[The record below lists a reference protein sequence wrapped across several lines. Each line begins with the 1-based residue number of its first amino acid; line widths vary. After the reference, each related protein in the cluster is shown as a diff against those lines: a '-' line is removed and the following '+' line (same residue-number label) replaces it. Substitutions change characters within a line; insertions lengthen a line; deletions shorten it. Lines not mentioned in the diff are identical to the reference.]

1 MEIILINTDPMVA
14 KLIEATAKKTGIMLT
29 SYASTDELDVS
40 TLTKDHF
47 VFVDEGALGTDKDRI
62 KSIAQGYLS
71 CLLYAKTKA
80 LKEFSHIVKK
90 PFLPTEILD
99 ILQAELLKV
108 GQDLHNASEVTQEEI
123 AQVDD
128 GPKMPDIDM
137 SALDK
142 LGDFDITQE
151 FDAESPI
158 PPLADSVS
166 TDIADTPSAESE
178 PEQVPQESVNED
190 LDQSLG
196 DVDSSALEQGGLEE
210 LDSAINFLEESDMED
225 LEAIGAGEL
234 PAQEDEAGDSVESTE
249 ITDSLAAADSS
260 LDELGEQELDSSSEP
275 SGERQAQ
282 ELLESS
288 DTDIALD
295 TSLEQSAQ
303 ELAGDVAGDVAESAQ
318 DLEGNLAQDELLET
332 IQEEIDSSDP
342 QAQADDQ
349 AGDIADLDAVEEVPS
364 AMELDELESSAQDG
378 ASGVELGEADLGESG
393 AALEQVEDQAS
404 DVEPELDSSEP
415 SALDESV
422 QGGESATAESLEEQA
437 ECEVL
442 PQDELTLVKNLLEE
456 TAPAAD
462 TAESLE
468 STQEPEAEIDLAQE
482 LESSTLEDDSESG
495 DGANDESEL
504 ESSTQEFADIELDD
518 LAQVE
523 PESSAQEATES
534 AGEDYLQ
541 LSESEICQ
549 ALGEDLPDV
558 ESSTSTETADIEIEA
573 GDVES
578 SAEPSELETPEEP
591 ASEQLESTQ
600 EQEAVEELEEIA
612 EVAEVAE
619 DEAMEMKE
627 SGGDLQEDIKED
639 IKEAKE
645 EAADPTQ
652 STQEQEIESMQESSQ
667 DSSDE
672 ELESKES
679 AQAEVA
685 LEEDLGDGLEE
696 NLAQDLA
703 GDLGDLEESATTDE
717 DLAEEPE
724 SSALEQECQ
733 APEELEVSSE
743 LESIQEAEEQEADGQ
758 DLAQEPESKEALD
771 SMVAHDLQE
780 LEAEPMSDQG
790 ALQDLGEFGTGLQA
804 INALRDEM
812 QALGDLDPFASDGGD
827 TPSSQAQADDR
838 PSTTQANQTQAQLF
852 SELLAN
858 KSAQEIRSLLN
869 GAQISINISFSD
881 KI

>member
-1 MEIILINTDPMVA
+1 MKIILINTDPMVA

-62 KSIAQGYLS
+62 KSIAQDYLS

-178 PEQVPQESVNED
+178 PEQVPQESVDES

-196 DVDSSALEQGGLEE
+196 DVDSSVLEQGGLEE

-275 SGERQAQ
+275 AGEPQTE

-303 ELAGDVAGDVAESAQ
+303 ELADDMAGDVAESAQ
-318 DLEGNLAQDELLET
+318 DLEEDLAQDELLET

-342 QAQADDQ
+342 QAQADNQEGDQ
-349 AGDIADLDAVEEVPS
+349 ADDIAELDAVEEVPS
-364 AMELDELESSAQDG
+364 VMELDELESSAQDG
-378 ASGVELGEADLGESG
+378 ASGVELGEADLAESG

-404 DVEPELDSSEP
+404 DVEQELDSSET

-422 QGGESATAESLEEQA
+422 QGGEGATAESLEEQA

-456 TAPAAD
+456 TAPAD
-462 TAESLE
+462 TTESLE
-468 STQEPEAEIDLAQE
+468 STQEPETEIDLAQE
-482 LESSTLEDDSESG
+482 LESSTLEDGSESG

-523 PESSAQEATES
+523 PESSAQETTES

-558 ESSTSTETADIEIEA
+558 ESSASTGTANIEIEA
-573 GDVES
+573 GDVE
-578 SAEPSELETPEEP
+578 PSELESLEEP
-591 ASEQLESTQ
+591 ASEQLES
-600 EQEAVEELEEIA
+600 
-612 EVAEVAE
+612 
-619 DEAMEMKE
+619 
-627 SGGDLQEDIKED
+627 
-639 IKEAKE
+639 
-645 EAADPTQ
+645 P
-652 STQEQEIESMQESSQ
+652 QEQEIESMQESSQ

-685 LEEDLGDGLEE
+685 LEEDLGDGLEK
-696 NLAQDLA
+696 DLA
-703 GDLGDLEESATTDE
+703 EGLEESVAKDLEE
-717 DLAEEPE
+717 DLAKELE

-733 APEELEVSSE
+733 TPEELEVSSE
-743 LESIQEAEEQEADGQ
+743 LESMQESEGQ

-780 LEAEPMSDQG
+780 LEAEPMPDQG

-827 TPSSQAQADDR
+827 TPSSPAQADDR

>member
-1 MEIILINTDPMVA
+1 MKIILINTDPMVA
-14 KLIEATAKKTGIMLT
+14 RLIEATAKKTGIMLT

-62 KSIAQGYLS
+62 KSIAQDYLS

-178 PEQVPQESVNED
+178 PEQVPQESVDES

-196 DVDSSALEQGGLEE
+196 DVDSSVLEQGGLEE

-275 SGERQAQ
+275 AGEPQTE

-303 ELAGDVAGDVAESAQ
+303 ELAGDVVGDMAESAQ
-318 DLEGNLAQDELLET
+318 DLEEDLAQDELLET

-342 QAQADDQ
+342 QAQADNQEGDQ
-349 AGDIADLDAVEEVPS
+349 ADDIAELDAVEEVPS

-378 ASGVELGEADLGESG
+378 ASGVELGEADLAESG

-404 DVEPELDSSEP
+404 DVEQELDSSET

-422 QGGESATAESLEEQA
+422 QGGEGATAESLEEQA

-456 TAPAAD
+456 TAPAD
-462 TAESLE
+462 TTESLE
-468 STQEPEAEIDLAQE
+468 STQEPETEIDLAQE
-482 LESSTLEDDSESG
+482 LESGTLEDGSESG

-523 PESSAQEATES
+523 PESSAQETTES

-558 ESSTSTETADIEIEA
+558 ESSTSTGTANIEIEA
-573 GDVES
+573 GDVE
-578 SAEPSELETPEEP
+578 PSELESLEEP
-591 ASEQLESTQ
+591 ASEQLES
-600 EQEAVEELEEIA
+600 
-612 EVAEVAE
+612 
-619 DEAMEMKE
+619 
-627 SGGDLQEDIKED
+627 
-639 IKEAKE
+639 
-645 EAADPTQ
+645 P
-652 STQEQEIESMQESSQ
+652 QEQEIESMQESSQ

-696 NLAQDLA
+696 NLA
-703 GDLGDLEESATTDE
+703 GDLGESAATDE
-717 DLAEEPE
+717 DLAEELE

-743 LESIQEAEEQEADGQ
+743 LESMQESEGQ

-780 LEAEPMSDQG
+780 LEAEPTPDQG

-827 TPSSQAQADDR
+827 TPSSPAQADDR